1 MRRSD
6 DIFGLPVFSIREGKE
21 VGKVRDAIISR
32 SKMKVT
38 AFLVE
43 DIAWYG
49 PRILTFNKLQS
60 LGQDAL
66 VIETEEDLVDL
77 KDAARLGQLLDR
89 DLKVIKK
96 KVVTDTGK
104 LVGDISSFQIDETN
118 GNLGAVEIKQYGAQA
133 KTKVVVIEK
142 VLSIGPDVLVI
153 GEKARVSPVPA
164 PEKPARPRVMT
175 TKKVPPK
182 PPRVRVVEKPEVKVP
197 EKKEEIPAPMEAGDV
212 EKSEVKVPEKKEEI
226 PAPMEAGKEAE
237 KVFWGDLK
245 EEEKPPRFE
254 ETKAKEAV
262 VEEKE
267 TGVRKVLEEKR
278 DAFLIGRKATKDIM
292 ADDGGVII
300 KAGEEITP
308 EVIEKTKKANKYLFL
323 SFSAK

>member
-6 DIFGLPVFSIREGKE
+6 DIFGLPVFSIREGKQ
-21 VGKVRDAIISR
+21 VGTVRDAVINR

-49 PRILTFNKLQS
+49 PRILTFNLLQS

-66 VIETEEDLVDL
+66 VIGSEDDLADL

-89 DLKVIKK
+89 DLKIIKK

-104 LVGDISSFQIDETN
+104 LMGDISGFQIDVES
-118 GNLGAVEIKQYGAQA
+118 GKLSAVEIKQQGAQA
-133 KTKVVVIEK
+133 KTKVVPIDK

-153 GEKARVSPVPA
+153 GEKARQAPAPA
-164 PEKPARPRVMT
+164 PERPERKPVKVAPPKKAPAPPAGRQAKPA
-175 TKKVPPK
+175 K
-182 PPRVRVVEKPEVKVP
+182 VKVQEKVEEAVEAE
-197 EKKEEIPAPMEAGDV
+197 EKKEEVPTPMG
-212 EKSEVKVPEKKEEI
+212 
-226 PAPMEAGKEAE
+226 AGKEAE
-237 KVFWGDLK
+237 DTFWGELK
-245 EEEKPPRFE
+245 EEERPPRFG
-254 ETKAKEAV
+254 ETKTKEAV
-262 VEEKE
+262 AEEKE
-267 TGVRKVLEEKR
+267 TGVRKVLEEKQ

-292 ADDGGVII
+292 ADDGGAIV

-308 EVIEKTKKANKYLFL
+308 EVIEKAKKANKYLIL